1 MYFRFTLF
9 NSATLGLMLLTAGMI
24 WARFR
29 FRLESTWPLLYYVPI
44 ALYGLTFRDSLS
56 GPWVIGGMVCAAL
69 LRFEFMGGF
78 VLQGVRALE
87 MLFFAYLLWRCT
99 VLLLLWPW

>member
-9 NSATLGLMLLTAGMI
+9 NSATLGVMLLTGGMI

-29 FRLESTWPLLYYVPI
+29 FGLETTSLLLCYVPI

-56 GPWVIGGMVCAAL
+56 GPWVIGGTVCGAL

-78 VLQGVRALE
+78 VLKGVRALE
-87 MLFFAYLLWRCT
+87 MLFFAYLLRRCT
-99 VLLLLWPW
+99 VVLLLWPW

>member
-1 MYFRFTLF
+1 
-9 NSATLGLMLLTAGMI
+9 
-24 WARFR
+24 
-29 FRLESTWPLLYYVPI
+29 
-44 ALYGLTFRDSLS
+44 
-56 GPWVIGGMVCAAL
+56 MVCAAL